1 MSSDTAATGQF
12 QVNIPADL
20 VNELQ
25 RNRVPRPNGLKVDG
39 MKRGL
44 LDRLFGGLDDEKH
57 KRG

>member
-20 VNELQ
+20 VHELQ

-44 LDRLFGGLDDEKH
+44 LDRLFGGLDDDKQ